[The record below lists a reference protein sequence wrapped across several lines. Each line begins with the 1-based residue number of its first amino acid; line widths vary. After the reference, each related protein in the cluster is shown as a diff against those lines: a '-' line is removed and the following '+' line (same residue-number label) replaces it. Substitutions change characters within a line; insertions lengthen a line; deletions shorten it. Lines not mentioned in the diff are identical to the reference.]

1 MHLKKHIW
9 ASVMIALIVAFD
21 LFTKL
26 LAKKYLLGNAAVPF
40 IKGVVQFNYAE
51 NKGMAFSMFSGARWV
66 FVVLTAVVC
75 IGALVLM
82 FKNKIASLWA
92 YWSVGVIVSGGL
104 GNLIDRVF
112 YGYVVDFIEPTF
124 MNFAIFNIADSAVTL
139 GTVSLMAYLLLDL
152 FKKENKPTE
161 EKDG

>member
-9 ASVMIALIVAFD
+9 CSVMIVLIVAFD
-21 LFTKL
+21 QVTKL

-51 NKGMAFSMFSGARWV
+51 NQGMAFSMFGGARWV
-66 FVVLTAVVC
+66 FVALTSVVC

-82 FKNKIASLWA
+82 FKNKIPSLWA
-92 YWSVGVIVSGGL
+92 YWSIGVIVAGGI
-104 GNLIDRVF
+104 GNLIDRIL

-124 MNFAIFNIADSAVTL
+124 MNFAIFIIADSAVTL
-139 GTVSLMAYLLLDL
+139 GTISLMIYLVLDI
-152 FKKENKPTE
+152 FKKDEKPAE
-161 EKDG
+161 ESDD